1 MTRKLYFLL
10 TLCLWLAAGGAQA
23 QIEEHAH
30 WTHNLRAPQPLHV
43 GDTIELVFKAKID
56 NDWYLYASDFDPE
69 LGPMVTEIE
78 IAQIQGAKAAGPLL
92 SVNSIKKYDEIFE
105 GQVAI
110 FKKEGTFIQKFVVT
124 APEVN
129 IKGSINFQVCSNVT
143 GMCVPGSYDFSV
155 SVQARAKES
164 GHKEKEKEE
173 STVNT
178 TADTLPQAIDSVV
191 SSGAQVV
198 KSVQD
203 GTEIT
208 QTPSPATPTS
218 PEKKQSLWLFALT
231 AFLAGLAAIFTPC
244 VFPMIP
250 MTVSYF
256 MKGNIA
262 RKEGED
268 EESYQQ
274 RLRAA
279 RRQGISKAF
288 FYGFSIIGIYT
299 LVGTLA
305 AVFLGAEF
313 ANEVSTHWLA
323 NLIFFL
329 VFVIF
334 ALSFLGMFEITLPS
348 SFLTKVDK
356 QADKGG
362 LVGIFFMALTLVL
375 VSFSCTVPIAGSLLI
390 ASAGGEVL
398 KPIVGMLA
406 FSLAFAIPFT
416 FFAAFP
422 TALNKLPRSGGWL
435 NSVKVVLGFIELA
448 FAFKFLSVADQVY
461 HWHLLDREVYLA
473 IWIAIGIALTLYL
486 LGKIQLPH
494 DSPVERLSVPRLLLA
509 LVTLSFVI
517 YLIPGMF
524 GAPLEALSGYLP
536 PMSTFDK
543 IEVKSAG
550 NGGQAATD
558 SNFPAKV
565 KYGDLFELPHNL
577 QGFFDYEEAVAY
589 ARKVN
594 KPLFIDFTGH
604 GCVNCREMEAKV
616 WSDPRVLKLLRDQ
629 YVVVALYVD
638 DKTPL
643 PESEQYVSSYDGKL
657 KNTIG
662 RKFFDF
668 QITEFG
674 ANAQPYY
681 SLLDTDPGKTPKEN
695 LLLPPKGY
703 DLNVDNFI
711 EFLEKGLEEY
721 RKRHQ
726 P

>member
-1 MTRKLYFLL
+1 MIRRLYFLMN
-10 TLCLWLAAGGAQA
+10 LCLWLSAMGVHA
-23 QIEEHAH
+23 QIEKHAH
-30 WTHNLRAPQPLHV
+30 WSHSLRAPKAPQV
-43 GDTIELVFKAKID
+43 GDTIEVVFKAKID
-56 NDWYLYASDFDPE
+56 PDWYLYASDFDPE
-69 LGPMVTEIE
+69 VGPMVTEIE
-78 IAQIQGAKAAGPLL
+78 LTQLRGAKAIGQLL
-92 SVNSIKKYDEIFE
+92 SVNSIKKYDEVFE

-110 FKKEGTFIQKFVVT
+110 FKKEGTFIQKFIITDTRVS
-124 APEVN
+124 
-129 IKGSINFQVCSNVT
+129 IKGSIHFQVCSDIT

-155 SVQARAKES
+155 SVEAQAKGS
-164 GHKEKEKEE
+164 GHKEE

-178 TADTLPQAIDSVV
+178 PTDNRPQAIDSVV
-191 SSGAQVV
+191 SSDAQVM
-198 KSVQD
+198 KNIQD
-203 GTEIT
+203 GTEST
-208 QTPSPATPTS
+208 QARFPATPTY

-262 RKEGED
+262 QREGED
-268 EESYQQ
+268 QESYRQ
-274 RLRAA
+274 RLQKA
-279 RRQGISKAF
+279 RRQGVSRAL
-288 FYGFSIIGIYT
+288 FYGFSIIGIYV

-313 ANEVSTHWLA
+313 ANEISTHWLS
-323 NLIFFL
+323 NLIFFA
-329 VFVIF
+329 VFIIF
-334 ALSFLGMFEITLPS
+334 ALSFLGMFDITLPT

-461 HWHLLDREVYLA
+461 HWRLLDREVYLA

-509 LVTLSFVI
+509 LLSLSFVI

-536 PMSTFDK
+536 PMSTFNK
-543 IEVKSAG
+543 IEVKGSDAG
-550 NGGQAATD
+550 NQAAT
-558 SNFPAKV
+558 NTEFPAKV

-577 QGFFDYEEAVAY
+577 RGFFDYEEAVAY

-643 PESEQYVSSYDGKL
+643 PQSEQYVSPYDGKV

-681 SLLDTDPGKTPKEN
+681 SLLDTDPNKNPREN

-703 DLNVDNFI
+703 DLNADAFV

-726 P
+726 E